1 MERQYLAFCATN
13 NITITNGVLKIP
25 KTKRFIQYI
34 PTSQTELTL
43 LLGNFD
49 KFYTQSIAINHTF
62 GLDRTNRLVF
72 AKSTV
77 ANVLHLELD
86 DESYR
91 WPSYDEGRE
100 PAYIDTN
107 YDRILDDLYAFLRET
122 EFSTPIRNMY
132 KDTISMIHYINQEH
146 PLVIFELVDDKGNN
160 NIPKEGKDYFL

>member
-13 NITITNGVLKIP
+13 TITITDGVLKIP

-34 PTSQTELTL
+34 PTSQIELTL

-49 KFYTQSIAINHTF
+49 KFYTQTIAINHTF

-86 DESYR
+86 DDGY
-91 WPSYDEGRE
+91 RE
-100 PAYIDTN
+100 PVYVDTN
-107 YDRILDDLYAFLRET
+107 YDKILDDLYAFLRET

-132 KDTISMIHYINQEH
+132 RDAISMIHYINQEH
-146 PLVIFELVDDKGNN
+146 PLIIFELVDGKGNN
-160 NIPKEGKDYFL
+160 NIPKEGKDYFLE